1 MTYVTKSNG
10 KGKDYKVNDD
20 VYTPEPI
27 AKLLISK
34 VEPYI
39 FPSETIYDPFRGG
52 GAFYNN
58 FPKAN
63 VKEWSEIKDGKDFF
77 ERPSYNK
84 VGWIISNPPYSKF
97 TEVMNKSYE
106 IAENICYLI
115 PLNKIVSSW
124 GRILDLKRYGGV
136 VKIWI
141 LPAGKC
147 GFPFGFPACF
157 VWIKKGYIGKIDYE
171 IIEESK

>member
-1 MTYVTKSNG
+1 MSFVTISNG
-10 KGKDYKVNDD
+10 KGDGYNPNDD
-20 VYTPEPI
+20 IYTPEPI
-27 AKLLISK
+27 AKMLIDKIKPFIKESD
-34 VEPYI
+34 VL
-39 FPSETIYDPFRGG
+39 YDPFKGYG
-52 GAFYNN
+52 IFYNN
-58 FPKAN
+58 FPNTNK
-63 VKEWSEIKDGKDFF
+63 KEWSEIKENKDFF
-77 ERPSYNK
+77 DWKQS
-84 VGWIISNPPYSKF
+84 VDWIISNPPYSKF
-97 TEVMNKSYE
+97 TEIMQHSYE

-136 VKIWI
+136 VKLWI

-171 IIEESK
+171 IIEEEQ

>member
-1 MTYVTKSNG
+1 MTFVTESNG

-20 VYTPEPI
+20 IYTPLPI

-34 VEPYI
+34 IEKHILPYE
-39 FPSETIYDPFRGG
+39 SLYDPFKGG

-58 FPKAN
+58 FPIVN
-63 VKEWSEIKDGKDFF
+63 IKEWSEIKEGKDFF
-77 ERPSYNK
+77 DRPSYKK

-97 TEVMNKSYE
+97 TEVMKKSYE

-124 GRILDLKRYGGV
+124 GRIKDLKEYGGI
-136 VKIWI
+136 VKLWI
-141 LPAGKC
+141 LPASKC

-157 VWIKKGYIGKIDYE
+157 VWIKKGYVGNIEYE
-171 IIEESK
+171 LLEV